1 MMKIHVLENTS
12 VDKKRR
18 EKGHDKNIILETRVE
33 DRLSFR
39 EMFCV
44 GVIDFELT

>member
-1 MMKIHVLENTS
+1 MIHILENTG

-18 EKGHDKNIILETRVE
+18 EKGHDKNIIKETRVE
-33 DRLSFR
+33 NRFSFR

-44 GVIDFELT
+44 GVIDFELI